1 MNQTNQMNLSKA
13 DLRLINEVF
22 TQAYCFDLPEKWD
35 EEAEE
40 YSDVDENSNFT
51 SERFSQVWD
60 LISKEV
66 G

>member
-1 MNQTNQMNLSKA
+1 MNKTNQMNLSKE

-22 TQAYCFDLPEKWD
+22 CIAYTMDLPEKWD
-35 EEAEE
+35 ADFEDDPEMNE
-40 YSDVDENSNFT
+40 NFT

-60 LISKEV
+60 LISSEV